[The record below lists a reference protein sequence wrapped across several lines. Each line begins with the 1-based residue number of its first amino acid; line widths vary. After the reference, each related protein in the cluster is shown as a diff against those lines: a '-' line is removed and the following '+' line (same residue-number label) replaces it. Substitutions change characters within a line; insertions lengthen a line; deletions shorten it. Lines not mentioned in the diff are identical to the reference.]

1 MGLTY
6 ATIELINQFDEYK
19 SEDGEI
25 AANEIRRW
33 NGDMLVDSGAI
44 RLTINEEIRDQ
55 LGLRKGEMIVVGL
68 ADGSTIKVEKIGG
81 IKMRF
86 GNRTCYT
93 GAFVLP
99 SNTEPLMGC
108 IPLEEM
114 DLIVIPTENKL
125 EYNHKEY
132 EGGLF
137 HLKGYKVINNTEE

>member
-19 SEDGEI
+19 NEDGEI
-25 AANEIRRW
+25 AASEIRRW
-33 NGDMLVDSGAI
+33 NGNLLVDTGAI

-99 SNTEPLMGC
+99 GNTEPLMGC

-125 EYNHKEY
+125 EYNHKEF
-132 EGGLF
+132 EGGLY
-137 HLKGYKVINNTEE
+137 HLKGYKVINDKEE